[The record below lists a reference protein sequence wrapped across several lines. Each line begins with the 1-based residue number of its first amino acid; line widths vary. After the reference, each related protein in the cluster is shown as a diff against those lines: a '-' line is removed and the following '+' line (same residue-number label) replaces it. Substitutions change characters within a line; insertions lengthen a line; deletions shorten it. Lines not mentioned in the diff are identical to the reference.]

1 MPKITK
7 RERLTAMYEAI
18 IHLQT
23 AEDCQHF
30 FEDLCSPAELSAM
43 EQRFA
48 VAELLMQDKVYTEI
62 LSRTNASTSTIS
74 RVKRVL
80 TDGTG
85 ALRGTL
91 EQQAAQHIITEE
103 IHED

>member
-18 IHLQT
+18 ATLDS
-23 AEDCQHF
+23 AEACQHF

-43 EQRFA
+43 EQRYA
-48 VAELLMQDKVYTEI
+48 VAELLMQEKVYTEI
-62 LSRTNASTSTIS
+62 LNRTKASTSTIS

-80 TDGTG
+80 TDGSG
-85 ALRGTL
+85 VLPEAIKAVQALPD
-91 EQQAAQHIITEE
+91 ENTEE
-103 IHED
+103 

>member
-7 RERLTAMYEAI
+7 RDKTTALYQAI
-18 IHLQT
+18 HALKSP
-23 AEDCQHF
+23 EDCQAF
-30 FEDLCSPAELSAM
+30 FEDLCSPSELSAM

-48 VAELLMQDKVYTEI
+48 VAELLMQDKVYTDI

-80 TDGTG
+80 TDGSG
-85 ALRGTL
+85 VLRNAIAGKQGT
-91 EQQAAQHIITEE
+91 ENTEE
-103 IHED
+103 